1 MIWRNQ
7 KLGLILV
14 GKRADSFYAS
24 NWFLEKG
31 DMTEDVRFGEQG
43 PMEEDPAAREYQQHV
58 EFQRAIAAAP
68 KPVVTYGLIAINVAV
83 YLAMVISGI
92 SPMQPTPAQVLAWGG
107 NSGPFTMYGEW
118 WRLIT
123 ACFLHYGLIHIGMN
137 MFILF
142 QAGIFVEK
150 LFGNV
155 RYLLL
160 YLLAG
165 VGGNIAGLYI
175 HPLSIAAGASGAVFG
190 VYGGL
195 LGFLVVQHG
204 VVPRS
209 NSVAIAKSA
218 GIFLAYNLVYGLSSK
233 TTDLTAHVG
242 GLVTGFVMGC
252 ALAQPLSAEGQR
264 THPMRTLTVGIAGV
278 AAAYMA
284 MTMAPREAVAEARWV
299 WEIQFGPSVTVGTND
314 KVWYSGGA
322 TKEQALAVGQVLE
335 ERGVFSNHEGAAV
348 LAKRKGETDV
358 GLIVREGIWNEPK
371 MITEIEELGRAM
383 AGAAGGLPIHMEL
396 LDSEGRPRKDV
407 LVR

>member
-1 MIWRNQ
+1 M
-7 KLGLILV
+7 ILV
-14 GKRADSFYAS
+14 GKPVDSFYAS
-24 NWFLEKG
+24 SWFLEKA
-31 DMTEDVRFGEQG
+31 DMTEDVRIGEQG
-43 PMEEDPAAREYQQHV
+43 PVGEDPSAREYQQHV
-58 EFQRAIAAAP
+58 EFQRAISAGP

-118 WRLIT
+118 CRLVT

-175 HPLSIAAGASGAVFG
+175 HPLGVAAGASGAVFG

-204 VVPRS
+204 VVPKS
-209 NSVAIAKSA
+209 SSVAIAKSA

-233 TTDLTAHVG
+233 TTDLTAHIG
-242 GLVTGFVMGC
+242 GLVTGFLMGC
-252 ALAQPLSAEGQR
+252 ALARPLSAEGQR
-264 THPMRTLTVGIAGV
+264 VYPLRTFAVGILGV
-278 AAAYMA
+278 AVAYFAMA
-284 MTMAPREAVAEARWV
+284 MAPRQQVEDARWI

-314 KVWYSGGA
+314 KVWYSGSA
-322 TKEQALAVGQVLE
+322 TKEQAQAVGQVLE
-335 ERGVFSNHEGAAV
+335 RQGVFSNHEGAAV
-348 LAKRKGETDV
+348 LAQRKGETDV
-358 GLIVREGIWNEPK
+358 ALIVRDGIWNDPK

-383 AGAAGGLPIHMEL
+383 GGAAGGLPIHVEL
-396 LDSEGRPRKDV
+396 LDSEGRPRKEV